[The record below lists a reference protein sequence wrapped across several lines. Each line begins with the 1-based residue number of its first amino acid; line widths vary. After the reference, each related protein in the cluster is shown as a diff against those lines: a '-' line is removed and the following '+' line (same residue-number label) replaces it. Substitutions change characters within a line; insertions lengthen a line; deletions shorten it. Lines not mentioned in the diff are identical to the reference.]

1 MVILKTL
8 DELLRWRAAI
18 GSSQSIGFV
27 PTMGALHEGHL
38 SLVKKSMDECDVSCV
53 SIFINPKQF
62 GDGEDL
68 ESYPQDLDEDLKK
81 INKMGAEAVFVPK
94 NNDIYSKDDSLLLTE
109 TKLSMVLEGKSRPQ
123 FFSGVLTVVSKLFN
137 LVQPSSAYFGMKDAQ
152 QLIVIQKMV
161 DDMKYPINIVPCKTV
176 REHNGLAMS
185 SRNEYL
191 NREERDSAKII
202 YLSLLHAKQLI
213 HNGESNPKTIK
224 GEIENM
230 ILSVS
235 GFNIDYISIA
245 DSKTLLELDG
255 NVTINSGAIVSL
267 AVFLNEVRLIDNIY
281 I

>member
-8 DELLRWRAAI
+8 DELLRWRALI
-18 GSSQSIGFV
+18 DSSKSIGFV

-81 INKMGAEAVFVPK
+81 IKKIGVEAVFVPK

-109 TKLSMVLEGKSRPQ
+109 TRLSMVLEGKSRPQ

-137 LVQPSSAYFGMKDAQ
+137 LVQPTSAYFGMKDAQ

-213 HNGESNPKTIK
+213 HSGESNPKIIK

-255 NVTINSGAIVSL
+255 NVTTNSGAIVSL